1 MFQFEGQLYMFV
13 CLPDELTS
21 APRLFTK
28 ILKPI
33 FEALHKEGNEI
44 KMIQSYLLVLLKNVN
59 QLY

>member
-1 MFQFEGQLYMFV
+1 MFV

-33 FEALHKEGNEI
+33 FETLHKEGNEI
-44 KMIQSYLLVLLKNVN
+44 KMIPSDLLVLLKNVN

>member
-1 MFQFEGQLYMFV
+1 MFV